1 MSLHYLPNVIPSH
14 ADLMSGPAFYENIA
28 RITEF
33 DRLAEPMRYVRLP
46 DEWIV
51 GVADIVGSTEEI
63 AKGRYKAVNLVGAA
77 VISAQLNAAQMRA
90 LPYVFGGDG
99 AQFAVWPEQRD
110 GAEAALDAVR
120 RWAQEEYGLQLRVA
134 TATVAEVRAA
144 GHDVRVARYA
154 PSDGVDY
161 ASFSGGGMAW
171 LEARMKAG
179 DVSLRVSAE
188 TAAPDL
194 TGLSCRWANIEA
206 AHGAILSLVIV
217 PQAGMREADFAEV
230 ARDVIAAADQA
241 KRQGHPV
248 PPLGPT
254 ALFPPPGL
262 DLEARIVPKGAMW
275 WRKAKL
281 LLGSA
286 FAWMLLRS
294 EIRLGRFD
302 PVDYKVD
309 VARNT
314 DYQKFDDGLKM
325 TLDCGADTQVQ
336 IEAILQKAHARGVI
350 RYGVHVQDAAMM
362 TCIVPS
368 PVERSHMHF
377 VDGASGGYAL
387 AARNLRAQAA

>member
-1 MSLHYLPNVIPSH
+1 MSLHYLSHVIPSH
-14 ADLMSGPAFYENIA
+14 ADLISGPAFYESIA
-28 RITEF
+28 RMTEF

-63 AKGRYKAVNLVGAA
+63 AHGRYKAVNLVGAA
-77 VISAQLNAAQMRA
+77 VISAQLNAAQMQA

-99 AQFAVWPEQRD
+99 AQFAVWPEQRVE
-110 GAEAALDAVR
+110 AEAALEAVR
-120 RWAQEEYGLQLRVA
+120 RWAQLEYGLQLRVA

-144 GHDVRVARYA
+144 GRDVRVARYA

-179 DVSLRVSAE
+179 EVSLPVSTE
-188 TAAPDL
+188 TEAPDL
-194 TGLSCRWANIEA
+194 SGLSCQWANIDA
-206 AHGAILSLVIV
+206 AQGAILSLVMV
-217 PQAGMREADFAEV
+217 PKAGASEADFAQV
-230 ARDVIAAADQA
+230 ARDVIAVADKA

-248 PPLGPT
+248 PPLGPK
-254 ALFPPPGL
+254 AQFPPPGL
-262 DLEARIVPKGAMW
+262 DLEARIAPKGSMW

-286 FAWMLLRS
+286 FAWALLRS

-336 IEAILQKAHARGVI
+336 IEAILQKAQARGVI
-350 RYGVHVQDAAMM
+350 RYGMHVQDAAMM

-377 VDGASGGYAL
+377 IDGASGGYAL
-387 AARNLRAQAA
+387 AARNMRAQAA

>member
-1 MSLHYLPNVIPSH
+1 MSLHYLPNAIHSR
-14 ADLMSGPAFYENIA
+14 ANLQSGPAFYETIA

-33 DRLAEPMRYVRLP
+33 DRLAEPARYVRLP

-63 AKGRYKAVNLVGAA
+63 SKGRYKAVNLVGAA
-77 VISAQLNAAQMRA
+77 VISAQLNAAGMQA

-99 AQFAVWPEQRD
+99 AQFAVWPEQRAQ
-110 GAEAALDAVR
+110 AEIALDAVR
-120 RWAQEEYGLQLRVA
+120 RWAREEYGLQLRVA
-134 TATVAEVRAA
+134 TSTVADVRAA
-144 GHDVRVARYA
+144 GQDVRVARYA

-179 DVSLRVSAE
+179 EVSLPVS
-188 TAAPDL
+188 TAIKAPVL
-194 TGLSCRWANIEA
+194 TGLSCRWANIDA
-206 AHGAILSLVIV
+206 AHGAILSLVMV
-217 PQAGMREADFAEV
+217 PKAGATDADFARV
-230 ARDVIAAADQA
+230 AQDVIAVADKA

-248 PPLGPT
+248 PSLGPK
-254 ALFPPPGL
+254 AQFPPPGL
-262 DLEARIVPKGAMW
+262 DLEARIVPNGALW

-286 FAWMLLRS
+286 FAWVLLRS

-350 RYGVHVQDAAMM
+350 RYGLHVQDAAMM